1 MKIGQ
6 ALMLAASAAAAV
18 GAAVYAKKKINNNDQ
33 GNGKTDKG
41 FQWKT
46 LPDDTVNLTRTK
58 KAVPEKI
65 IITTES
71 VKDAETITPKNQKDT
86 VVSQL
91 AKDIEQV
98 MDEGVSESGKE
109 AKTAET
115 PAEEIAITKA
125 PDEKAEVV
133 KPAPQKKVKQKKY
146 YAPVS
151 FTFTEEEEEAP
162 VSFENV
168 MEHFKEVELTD
179 SEKAEAA
186 PTTDYSEMEEEE
198 KTIFE
203 SFLDEPVPA
212 EEKAEVVEVDAID
225 EDAGIQDE
233 NEEQAFEDFAEEIA
247 AVTPSPVPLVVNAV
261 TAIPANEAEHITS
274 DAVQIPSL
282 SADDADE
289 VPTPQSV
296 EEIAEIPTIE
306 ASEEVT
312 EAPAAPEVAEEP
324 VIEEVAEA
332 SVVEEVAEEPVIEE
346 VTEEPIVEEVAE
358 APVIEEV
365 TEEPVVEEVAEEP
378 VIEEVAEEPVIEEV
392 AEAPV
397 VEDVAEE
404 PVVEEVAEEP
414 VVDEVAEEPVIEE
427 VAEAPVVED
436 VAEAPVVED
445 VAEEPVVEE
454 VAEEPVVEEV
464 AEASVVEEV
473 SEASVVEEVAE
484 EPVGEEVAEAPVVE
498 EVAEEPVVEEVAEA
512 PVIEEVAEA
521 PVVEEVSEASV
532 VEEAAEEPVV
542 EEVAEEPI
550 VEEAAEAPVVEEVAE
565 EPVVE
570 DVAEEPVVEEVAEE
584 PVVEEV
590 AEAPVVEAV
599 AEEPAVEAEEVI
611 ESLTSEEA
619 PVAEEI
625 ISSLSSVES
634 TVIEEIIET
643 PVVEKT
649 VETPVISEITEAPVA
664 EDNDEILGGFA
675 EEIEQTVYEEPVKQE
690 DEAFFFTPAPSVEEV
705 AEESVVEEVA
715 EEPVVEEVT
724 EAPVVEEVAEEPVP
738 ASVMEEIGIAL
749 PDIEDE
755 TEHAPINMDAMKVAM
770 INADFGDL
778 LTDIA
783 VAPDAPKR
791 TMDFFDN
798 PEEDELN
805 TTVSDDEVSMEDL
818 FGDLLAENDTKSE
831 SAMPSPSEVFSMFDT
846 GNADED
852 DFDNYKDEKIEKEQE
867 KIKTSDTRRAIAQD
881 IADNIELFAQLLE
894 PLNAIKENKVRVKSG
909 IIFDWEMRIQSLL
922 GDPPIKSY
930 WRNNFNNY
938 EIWTDEKHMEKAD
951 ELLSMLQLVGIVRD
965 NVKEVVID
973 RETLEFYSAQ
983 SEHMNNDFNIGE
995 TAVVVRP
1002 CWKINGRPARK
1013 GEIAKKAPFA
1023 DFGSKNVSPLE
1034 QMLRANKC
1042 EDGDV
1047 NIPVSEDNFCSFDR
1061 DIPYIKHA
1069 IASGV
1074 CKCAV
1079 RRMEGGTALAF
1090 FYEVVSDGD
1099 SEHYD
1104 ACTLRFEATID
1115 KNCKIVGRF
1124 RGEKV

>member
-464 AEASVVEEV
+464 AEAS
-473 SEASVVEEVAE
+473 
-484 EPVGEEVAEAPVVE
+484 
-498 EVAEEPVVEEVAEA
+498 
-512 PVIEEVAEA
+512 
-521 PVVEEVSEASV
+521 VVEEVSEASV

>member
-33 GNGKTDKG
+33 GNVKTDKS

-46 LPDDTVNLTRTK
+46 LPDDTVDLTRTK
-58 KAVPEKI
+58 KVVPEKI
-65 IITTES
+65 IITTDS
-71 VKDAETITPKNQKDT
+71 VKDAETVTPKNQKDT

-212 EEKAEVVEVDAID
+212 EEKAEVVEVDEID

-289 VPTPQSV
+289 IPTPQSV

-312 EAPAAPEVAEEP
+312 DSPIIEEP
-324 VIEEVAEA
+324 
-332 SVVEEVAEEPVIEE
+332 VVEEVAE
-346 VTEEPIVEEVAE
+346 A
-358 APVIEEV
+358 
-365 TEEPVVEEVAEEP
+365 PVVEEVAEEP
-378 VIEEVAEEPVIEEV
+378 VVEKV
-392 AEAPV
+392 AEAPA
-397 VEDVAEE
+397 VEEVAEE
-404 PVVEEVAEEP
+404 PVVEEVAEAP
-414 VVDEVAEEPVIEE
+414 VVEA
-427 VAEAPVVED
+427 VAEAPVVE
-436 VAEAPVVED
+436 A

-454 VAEEPVVEEV
+454 VAEEPVVEDVAEAPVVEEV
-464 AEASVVEEV
+464 AEAPVVEEV
-473 SEASVVEEVAE
+473 AEAPVVEEVAEAPVVEEVAEAPVVEEVTEAPVVEEVAE
-484 EPVGEEVAEAPVVE
+484 EPVVEEVAEEPVVEEVAEAPVVE

-512 PVIEEVAEA
+512 PV
-521 PVVEEVSEASV
+521 VEE
-532 VEEAAEEPVV
+532 
-542 EEVAEEPI
+542 
-550 VEEAAEAPVVEEVAE
+550 
-565 EPVVE
+565 
-570 DVAEEPVVEEVAEE
+570 VAEEPVVEEVAEE
-584 PVVEEV
+584 PVVEAVAEAPVVEEVAEEPVVEAVAEAPVVEEV
-590 AEAPVVEAV
+590 AEAPVVEEVAEAPAVEEVAEEPIVEEV

-625 ISSLSSVES
+625 ISTLSSVES

-643 PVVEKT
+643 TIVEKT

-705 AEESVVEEVA
+705 AEEPTVEEVAEESVVEEVA
-715 EEPVVEEVT
+715 EEPIVEEVA
-724 EAPVVEEVAEEPVP
+724 EAPVVEEVVEAPVP
-738 ASVMEEIGIAL
+738 ASAMEEIGIAL

-755 TEHAPINMDAMKVAM
+755 PEHSPVNMDAMKVAM

-867 KIKTSDTRRAIAQD
+867 KIKNSDTRRAIAQD

>member
-397 VEDVAEE
+397 VEDV
-404 PVVEEVAEEP
+404 
-414 VVDEVAEEPVIEE
+414 
-427 VAEAPVVED
+427 
-436 VAEAPVVED
+436 
-445 VAEEPVVEE
+445 
-454 VAEEPVVEEV
+454 
-464 AEASVVEEV
+464 
-473 SEASVVEEVAE
+473 
-484 EPVGEEVAEAPVVE
+484 
-498 EVAEEPVVEEVAEA
+498 
-512 PVIEEVAEA
+512 
-521 PVVEEVSEASV
+521 
-532 VEEAAEEPVV
+532 AEEPVV